1 MDNELISKTD
11 YDFLINGL
19 LNVTCFGWNRI
30 WTELSIMPLDVG
42 YFRRAILLLI
52 ACFLF
57 SPRTVKIILYCLIT
71 VHVIFFQ
78 HTEIPSYTF
87 MYIVACYITFKYFSF
102 TRVHILSHPI
112 QIFSGRITPQLLNL
126 PVECKTV
133 NCTRSLVR
141 IYLSSLIDSLFIY
154 LPVNTPECSITN
166 KNLAIDLIYTRLVIF
181 RYFSV
186 MCNLYLQLTLNFKS
200 GLFLNTLVRLLLCIL
215 LGHDICVT
223 CLLFLFD
230 IHDGS

>member
-30 WTELSIMPLDVG
+30 LTELSIMPLDVG
-42 YFRRAILLLI
+42 YFRRATLLLI

-71 VHVIFFQ
+71 VIFFQ

-166 KNLAIDLIYTRLVIF
+166 KNIAIDLFYTRLVIF

>member
-71 VHVIFFQ
+71 VHFIFFQ

-87 MYIVACYITFKYFSF
+87 MYIVASYITFKYFSF

-141 IYLSSLIDSLFIY
+141 IYLSTGWPTY
-154 LPVNTPECSITN
+154 
-166 KNLAIDLIYTRLVIF
+166 
-181 RYFSV
+181 
-186 MCNLYLQLTLNFKS
+186 
-200 GLFLNTLVRLLLCIL
+200 
-215 LGHDICVT
+215 VT
-223 CLLFLFD
+223 VT
-230 IHDGS
+230 

>member
-1 MDNELISKTD
+1 MT
-11 YDFLINGL
+11 
-19 LNVTCFGWNRI
+19 VTY
-30 WTELSIMPLDVG
+30 VG
-42 YFRRAILLLI
+42 
-52 ACFLF
+52 
-57 SPRTVKIILYCLIT
+57 
-71 VHVIFFQ
+71 
-78 HTEIPSYTF
+78 
-87 MYIVACYITFKYFSF
+87 
-102 TRVHILSHPI
+102 HP
-112 QIFSGRITPQLLNL
+112 
-126 PVECKTV
+126 V
-133 NCTRSLVR
+133 
-141 IYLSSLIDSLFIY
+141 SSLIDSLFIY